1 MDQNFDLLAEDCIE
15 YSQDRYQQLEELM
28 DDFVHNGFSIL
39 TMGLRHHGK
48 SSLLR
53 KLMDSN
59 AEQTISSTTKLLH
72 YQIAYDHYLDTPG
85 FEHFGK
91 NTTLSLSLIANTD
104 LHLFVHDIT
113 TGLLNEQELAFLKLI
128 FAHMDKESFFKRT
141 IFVLSHKDMV
151 AEPLALQAKLKEQLQ
166 QEFGLD
172 CLYQL
177 YTVNALQSEDLV
189 ALRGQIAAIKE
200 QLLPKL
206 NAYKLKR
213 VTDICH
219 EVKNEVLANKQRLD
233 KLIDENQKHC
243 ALLQHDFERCL
254 TDYRQLEEALFN
266 SNQAQLDEE
275 LLKRLNSDV
284 NTCNSSTTNLNYTM
298 EQGEELLCKLKEC
311 IVNKYDLD
319 PSFEEQCPKL
329 IELRAQ
335 HELFAQNIKIFDE
348 ILLKINTLDSQLE
361 SYRS

>member
-1 MDQNFDLLAEDCIE
+1 
-15 YSQDRYQQLEELM
+15 
-28 DDFVHNGFSIL
+28 
-39 TMGLRHHGK
+39 
-48 SSLLR
+48 
-53 KLMDSN
+53 
-59 AEQTISSTTKLLH
+59 
-72 YQIAYDHYLDTPG
+72 
-85 FEHFGK
+85 
-91 NTTLSLSLIANTD
+91 
-104 LHLFVHDIT
+104 
-113 TGLLNEQELAFLKLI
+113 
-128 FAHMDKESFFKRT
+128 MDKESFFKRT

-151 AEPLALQAKLKEQLQ
+151 AEPLALQAKLTEQLQ
-166 QEFGLD
+166 QEFGVE

-177 YTVNALQSEDLV
+177 YAVNALQSDDLV
-189 ALRGQIAAIKE
+189 ELRGQIAAVKE

-213 VTDICH
+213 VTAICH

-275 LLKRLNSDV
+275 LLMRLNSDV
-284 NTCNSSTTNLNYTM
+284 NTCNSSTTKLNYTK
-298 EQGEELLCKLKEC
+298 EQGEELLGKLKEC

-335 HELFAQNIKIFDE
+335 NDLFAQNIKIFDE